1 MSAVETTIAV
11 ARDHPAFAGH
21 FPGRPIV
28 PAVVILA
35 EVIAAVGKDR
45 DWSIAQAKFLRP
57 VGPGESL
64 LLRHEPGDTQVRFEV
79 RSGEH
84 VVATGALAPRGP

>member
-1 MSAVETTIAV
+1 MSMVETRLAV

-21 FPGRPIV
+21 VPGRPIV

-35 EVIAAVGKDR
+35 EVIAALGKDR
-45 DWSIAQAKFLRP
+45 EWDIAQAKFLRP
-57 VGPGESL
+57 VGPGDAL
-64 LLRHEPGDTQVRFEV
+64 VLHHETHGARVRFEM

-84 VVATGALAPRGP
+84 VVATGTLAPRTP

>member
-1 MSAVETTIAV
+1 MSMMETRLAV

-35 EVIAAVGKDR
+35 EVMAAMGQDR
-45 DWSIAQAKFLRP
+45 EWDIAQAKFLRP
-57 VGPGESL
+57 VGPGDAL
-64 LLRHEPGDTQVRFEV
+64 VLRHEAHGAQVRFEV

-84 VVATGALAPRGP
+84 VVATGALAPRTR